1 MMKYIIATHGNLADA
16 LKSTMEMIVGPHAE
30 IQALGLQPDMSIE
43 DYRKRLVECIGND
56 QTLVFLDIVGGTPFN
71 SLIQELKS
79 DNVSFISGTNLGML
93 LEIVL
98 NTEIKDLKDASAFAK
113 EKGIQS
119 IVTKDDILSQ

>member
-16 LKSTMEMIVGPHAE
+16 LKSTMEMIVGQHPE
-30 IQALGLQPDMSIE
+30 IQALGLQPDMSVD
-43 DYRKRLVECIGND
+43 DYRERLVDYIGND

-79 DNVSFISGTNLGML
+79 EQVSFIAGTNLGML

-98 NTEIKDLKDASAFAK
+98 NTEIKDLKDACAFAK

-119 IVTKDDILSQ
+119 IITKDDILS

>member
-16 LKSTMEMIVGPHAE
+16 LKSTMEMIVGQHPE
-30 IQALGLQPDMSIE
+30 IQALGLQPDMSVD
-43 DYRKRLVECIGND
+43 DYRERLVDCIGND
-56 QTLVFLDIVGGTPFN
+56 QILVFLDIVGGTPFN

-79 DNVSFISGTNLGML
+79 EQVSFIAGTNLGML

-98 NTEIKDLKDASAFAK
+98 NTEIKDLKDACAFAK

-119 IVTKDDILSQ
+119 IITKDDILS

>member
-1 MMKYIIATHGNLADA
+1 MMKYIIATHGDLANA
-16 LKSTMEMIVGPHAE
+16 LKSTMEMIVGPHPE
-30 IQALGLQPDMSIE
+30 IQTLGLQPDMSLD
-43 DYRKRLVECIGND
+43 DYRKRLVDGIGTD

-71 SLIQELKS
+71 SLIQELRS
-79 DNVSFISGTNLGML
+79 DHVSFVSGTNLGML

-119 IVTKDDILSQ
+119 IITKDDILSQ